1 MGQSARLVLVYN
13 LSEVLHIALHI
24 SGQVGLN
31 SFLLFA
37 WVFLLSAGAQPL
49 CWHPLWNLSE
59 LADVACGSAPFLMIG
74 PRANSSSC
82 TQMTPKQMSPA
93 LTFLLS
99 SRLRDPVA
107 CFSSS
112 LGCLVASEADR
123 VKPELLTSHSFFS
136 CSCLTLP
143 HLSKWVHC
151 PPDCPGPKARGVA
164 VSSLSSLHSPRA
176 LRPEACQPHPQGPT
190 AAT

>member
-1 MGQSARLVLVYN
+1 
-13 LSEVLHIALHI
+13 
-24 SGQVGLN
+24 
-31 SFLLFA
+31 
-37 WVFLLSAGAQPL
+37 
-49 CWHPLWNLSE
+49 
-59 LADVACGSAPFLMIG
+59 MIG

-82 TQMTPKQMSPA
+82 TQMTPKRMSPA

-112 LGCLVASEADR
+112 LGCLVASGADR
-123 VKPELLTSHSFFS
+123 VKLELLTSHSFFS

-143 HLSKWVHC
+143 RLSKWVHC
-151 PPDCPGPKARGVA
+151 PPDCPDPKARGVA

-190 AAT
+190 AATWLSLLSAAFFLHDRCLSLGLLQQPPAALWMPRIDSLHSGQRIF